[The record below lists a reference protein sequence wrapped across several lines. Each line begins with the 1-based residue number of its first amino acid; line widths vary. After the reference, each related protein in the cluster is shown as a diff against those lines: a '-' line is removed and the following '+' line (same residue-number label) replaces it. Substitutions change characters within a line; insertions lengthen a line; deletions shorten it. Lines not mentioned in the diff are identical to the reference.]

1 MDAMYGDA
9 NTGYIKMRASMKDG
23 KYEYRIINA
32 CMHVKSG
39 EEVKAIVDDFISRT
53 TNRSIISENR
63 SEISKN
69 RSEINENRS
78 KINENRSKISEK
90 PKSLRKR
97 PSIFTDEQKADI
109 IRRYKAGEGPKAIS
123 ESLGCSRSLI
133 THIIRDAGV
142 VEGRTGAHLNRKNEE
157 PQPEADENEPV

>member
-1 MDAMYGDA
+1 MTPTISEMVARYDFSNGDFI
-9 NTGYIKMRASMKDG
+9 TLRHRDG
-23 KYEYRIINA
+23 KVHITAANMMVET
-32 CMHVKSG
+32 G
-39 EEVKAIVDDFISRT
+39 DEVKAIIADFLSRAT
-53 TNRSIISENR
+53 TPGNCSK
-63 SEISKN
+63 ISKN
-69 RSEINENRS
+69 RSE
-78 KINENRSKISEK
+78 ISEK

-142 VEGRTGAHLNRKNEE
+142 VEGRTGAHLNRKKEE

>member
-1 MDAMYGDA
+1 MVARYDMADGQFI
-9 NTGYIKMRASMKDG
+9 TLRHRDG
-23 KYEYRIINA
+23 KVHITAANMMVETGD
-32 CMHVKSG
+32 K
-39 EEVKAIVDDFISRT
+39 VKAIIADFLSRAT
-53 TNRSIISENR
+53 TPGNCSK
-63 SEISKN
+63 ISKN
-69 RSEINENRS
+69 RSE
-78 KINENRSKISEK
+78 INENRSKISEK

-142 VEGRTGAHLNRKNEE
+142 VEGRTGAHLNRKKEE

>member
-1 MDAMYGDA
+1 MTPTISEMVARYDMADGQFI
-9 NTGYIKMRASMKDG
+9 TLRHRDG
-23 KYEYRIINA
+23 KVHITAANMMVET
-32 CMHVKSG
+32 G
-39 EEVKAIVDDFISRT
+39 DEVKAIIADFLSRAT
-53 TNRSIISENR
+53 TPGNCSK
-63 SEISKN
+63 ISKN

-78 KINENRSKISEK
+78 EISEK

-142 VEGRTGAHLNRKNEE
+142 VEGRTGAHLNRKKDEH
-157 PQPEADENEPV
+157 QPEADENEPV

>member
-1 MDAMYGDA
+1 MTPTISEMVARYDMADGQFI
-9 NTGYIKMRASMKDG
+9 TLRHRDG
-23 KYEYRIINA
+23 KVHITAANMMVET
-32 CMHVKSG
+32 G
-39 EEVKAIVDDFISRT
+39 DEVKAIIADFLSRAT
-53 TNRSIISENR
+53 TPGNC
-63 SEISKN
+63 
-69 RSEINENRS
+69 
-78 KINENRSKISEK
+78 SKISEK

-142 VEGRTGAHLNRKNEE
+142 VEGRTGAHLNRKKED
-157 PQPEADENEPV
+157 QPEADENEPV

>member
-1 MDAMYGDA
+1 MTPTISEMVARYDMADGQFI
-9 NTGYIKMRASMKDG
+9 TLRHRDG
-23 KYEYRIINA
+23 KVHITAANMMVET
-32 CMHVKSG
+32 G
-39 EEVKAIVDDFISRT
+39 DEVKAIIADFLSRAT
-53 TNRSIISENR
+53 TPGNCSK
-63 SEISKN
+63 ISKN

-97 PSIFTDEQKADI
+97 PSIFSDEQKADI

-142 VEGRTGAHLNRKNEE
+142 VEGRTGAHLNRKKEE
-157 PQPEADENEPV
+157 PQTEADENEPV

>member
-1 MDAMYGDA
+1 MTPTISEMVARYDIADGQFI
-9 NTGYIKMRASMKDG
+9 TLRHRDG
-23 KYEYRIINA
+23 KVHITAANMMVET
-32 CMHVKSG
+32 G
-39 EEVKAIVDDFISRT
+39 DEVKAIIADFLSRAT
-53 TNRSIISENR
+53 TPGNCSK
-63 SEISKN
+63 ISK
-69 RSEINENRS
+69 
-78 KINENRSKISEK
+78 NRSKISEK

-142 VEGRTGAHLNRKNEE
+142 VEGRTGAHLNRKKEE

>member
-1 MDAMYGDA
+1 MVARYDIADGQFI
-9 NTGYIKMRASMKDG
+9 TLRHRDG
-23 KYEYRIINA
+23 KVHITAANMMVET
-32 CMHVKSG
+32 G
-39 EEVKAIVDDFISRT
+39 DEVKAIIADFLSRATTSGNISQNDEKISRKRV
-53 TNRSIISENR
+53 N
-63 SEISKN
+63 
-69 RSEINENRS
+69 
-78 KINENRSKISEK
+78 ISEK

-142 VEGRTGAHLNRKNEE
+142 VEGRTGAHLNRKKEE

>member
-1 MDAMYGDA
+1 MTPTISEMVARYDMADGQFI
-9 NTGYIKMRASMKDG
+9 TLRHRDG
-23 KYEYRIINA
+23 KVHITAANMMVET
-32 CMHVKSG
+32 G
-39 EEVKAIVDDFISRT
+39 DEVKAIIADFLSRAT
-53 TNRSIISENR
+53 TPGNCSK
-63 SEISKN
+63 ISKN

-78 KINENRSKISEK
+78 KINENRSKISET

-142 VEGRTGAHLNRKNEE
+142 VEGRTGSHLNRKKEE
-157 PQPEADENEPV
+157 LQPEADENEPV

>member
-1 MDAMYGDA
+1 MTPTISEMVARYDMADGQFI
-9 NTGYIKMRASMKDG
+9 TLRHRDG
-23 KYEYRIINA
+23 KVHITAANMMVET
-32 CMHVKSG
+32 G
-39 EEVKAIVDDFISRT
+39 DEVKAIIADFLSRAT
-53 TNRSIISENR
+53 TPGNC
-63 SEISKN
+63 
-69 RSEINENRS
+69 SEINENRS
-78 KINENRSKISEK
+78 KK

-142 VEGRTGAHLNRKNEE
+142 VEGRTGAHLNRKKEE